1 MKFKVHDLHGL
12 SPGHLTIKHN
22 EKMDKKRKAERCR
35 EQTKR
40 AKTRRL
46 MRKSMQVKSTKSKE
60 IREGIEYSTSV
71 DFNNTD
77 IEAIHTIPEI
87 IEPPAQICVDA
98 ESALG
103 ADIVVFDL
111 ETTGFGKTI

>member
-1 MKFKVHDLHGL
+1 MKKK
-12 SPGHLTIKHN
+12 S
-22 EKMDKKRKAERCR
+22 EKCR

-60 IREGIEYSTSV
+60 IREGIEYSTLV
-71 DFNNTD
+71 DFNYTD
-77 IEAIHTIPEI
+77 IEAIYTIPEI
-87 IEPPAQICVDA
+87 IKPPTQICVNE
-98 ESALG
+98 ESDFG
-103 ADIVVFDL
+103 ADIIQCIVFDL

>member
-1 MKFKVHDLHGL
+1 MKKW
-12 SPGHLTIKHN
+12 T
-22 EKMDKKRKAERCR
+22 KKEKAEKCR

-60 IREGIEYSTSV
+60 IGDGIEYSTSV
-71 DFNNTD
+71 DLNYTD
-77 IEAIHTIPEI
+77 IEAMYTIPDI

-98 ESALG
+98 EFTFG

-111 ETTGFGKTI
+111 ETTGFGKTIFPVKQFLPY

>member
-1 MKFKVHDLHGL
+1 
-12 SPGHLTIKHN
+12 
-22 EKMDKKRKAERCR
+22 
-35 EQTKR
+35 
-40 AKTRRL
+40 
-46 MRKSMQVKSTKSKE
+46 MQVKSTKSKE

-111 ETTGFGKTI
+111 ETTGFGYDADIVQISAEHGGRQFNKYILPKKPNFNSRIESYKN